1 MSSVPVLPFREFI
14 ILVLRKRE
22 RKGKK
27 KRKKYN
33 TVYYVMTN

>member
-14 ILVLRKRE
+14 ILVLKKRE
-22 RKGKK
+22 RKGK